1 MNAEEFVKFINER
14 NFSGTKEH
22 QHKYISNYYAH
33 EFGKRQHEE
42 LLFVELGVRDG
53 YDLTMFAD
61 WFENSEIIGIDI
73 NNYQIYVEQR
83 DRSAANGWGNYHK
96 HLGQMKNAEF
106 RQESAYADPTIS
118 KFANESIDYLIDDAS
133 HDLND
138 QLMCIKKYYPKIK
151 KGGKI
156 IIEDVG
162 YNSHSETCISRIC
175 ATGSDLGYDVR
186 VFDLREKTDS
196 DFSTIIELQ
205 KRQQNER

>member
-1 MNAEEFVKFINER
+1 MSI
-14 NFSGTKEH
+14 
-22 QHKYISNYYAH
+22 Y
-33 EFGKRQHEE
+33 GKPVWQ
-42 LLFVELGVRDG
+42 L
-53 YDLTMFAD
+53 
-61 WFENSEIIGIDI
+61 
-73 NNYQIYVEQR
+73 
-83 DRSAANGWGNYHK
+83 
-96 HLGQMKNAEF
+96 
-106 RQESAYADPTIS
+106 
-118 KFANESIDYLIDDAS
+118 LIDFAQEHLDLEGSTFTPQDATRWF
-133 HDLND
+133 
-138 QLMCIKKYYPKIK
+138 QQKYPKIK